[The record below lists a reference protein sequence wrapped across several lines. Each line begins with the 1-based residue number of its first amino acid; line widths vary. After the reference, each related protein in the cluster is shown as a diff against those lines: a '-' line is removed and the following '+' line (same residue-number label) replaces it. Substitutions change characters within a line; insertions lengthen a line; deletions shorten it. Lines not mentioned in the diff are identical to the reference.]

1 MLKLLDKKLLPV
13 VVGSTAS
20 GKTSLSI
27 ELAIHFNGEIVS
39 ADSMQIYRG
48 MDIATAKP
56 TTEEKRGVT
65 HHLIDILDTNEH
77 FSVADYTKLANQA
90 ISEIFSRGK
99 LPIVAGGTGLY
110 INSLID
116 NIYFDEIKADPQIR
130 QRLQKEAEKFGND
143 AMLDRLYS
151 IDVETAKTLHSNNIN
166 RIIRAIEVYEQTGIT
181 LAEHKRR
188 SRQFE
193 SPYEPCIIG
202 LAFKERANL
211 YNRINQR
218 VDEMLECGLLD
229 EARTFYSKELSKT
242 SVQAIGYKELRP
254 YLLGEE
260 SLDNCIEELKKQ
272 TRRYAKRQI
281 TWFRRDERI
290 QWIYVDEFKDNL
302 EVFNTAKKIIANS
315 YNL

>member
-1 MLKLLDKKLLPV
+1 MDKKFLPV
-13 VVGSTAS
+13 VVGPTAS

-27 ELAIHFNGEIVS
+27 DLALHFGGEIIS

-56 TTEEKRGVT
+56 TNEEKRGVP
-65 HHLIDILDTNEH
+65 HHLVDILHTHEH
-77 FSVADYTKLANQA
+77 FSVADYTKLANKA
-90 ISEIFSRGK
+90 ITDIYSRGK
-99 LPIVAGGTGLY
+99 MPIVVGGTGLY

-116 NIYFDEIKADPQIR
+116 NIYFDEIKTDPKIR
-130 QRLQKEAEKFGND
+130 QRLQEEAEQYGND
-143 AMLDRLYS
+143 AMLARLYS
-151 IDVETAKTLHSNNIN
+151 IDEETAKTLHSNNIN
-166 RIIRAIEVYEQTGIT
+166 RVIRAIEVYEQTGIT

-188 SRQFE
+188 SRRFE
-193 SPYEPCIIG
+193 SPYSPCIIG
-202 LAFKERANL
+202 LAFRDRTNL
-211 YNRINQR
+211 YDRINRR
-218 VDEMLECGLLD
+218 VDEMLEHGLLD
-229 EARTFYSKELSKT
+229 EARSFYSKELSKT

-260 SLDNCIEELKKQ
+260 SLENCIEELKKQ

-290 QWIYVDEFKDNL
+290 EWIYVDEFKDNL
-302 EVFNTAKKIIANS
+302 ELFNTAKKIIAKS